1 MIYVDRNSEENHNLS
16 KISDVRIAW
25 GGSEAV
31 KSIANFS
38 KKYTTED
45 LIFGPKLSLSVIG
58 KESMVNEIKVN
69 RIARNIAIDS
79 SIFDQK
85 ACASSHNVFIEKGGL
100 INTKIFLNYSFSNGR
115 NFKKIPLDDFDFNNF
130 DAIKSARLMGYTKKV
145 FSKIIVPLI

>member
-1 MIYVDRNSEENHNLS
+1 MLIATLKKTIILS

-31 KSIANFS
+31 KSIANFP

-100 INTKIFLNYSFSNGR
+100 INTKIF
-115 NFKKIPLDDFDFNNF
+115 
-130 DAIKSARLMGYTKKV
+130 
-145 FSKIIVPLI
+145 